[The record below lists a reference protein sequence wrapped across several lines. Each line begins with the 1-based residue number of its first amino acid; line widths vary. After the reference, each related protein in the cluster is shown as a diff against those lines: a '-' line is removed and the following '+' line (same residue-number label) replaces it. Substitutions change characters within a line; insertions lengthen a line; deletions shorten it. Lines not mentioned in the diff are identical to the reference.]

1 MQKNVWKYIS
11 LLLIVF
17 SLLFTVSCAKK
28 VVQSEPMIEEKTAVA
43 EEPAG
48 VDDTDLATQ
57 EQAEQDLKQSQLAE
71 QAAKEE
77 EEERA
82 KVVAAQ
88 MFMNEDIYFDFDSS
102 ALGDVAKDL
111 LSQKA
116 EWLRANPN
124 ASVIIEGHCDER
136 GTNAYNI
143 ALGDSR
149 AESAKYYLFA
159 LGVDATKLSKISY
172 GEERPVDPGK
182 GEQSWTKNRRAHFVI
197 E

>member
-1 MQKNVWKYIS
+1 MQKNIWKYIS
-11 LLLIVF
+11 FLLIVF

-28 VVQSEPMIEEKTAVA
+28 VVQSEPMIEDKTIVS
-43 EEPAG
+43 EESAG
-48 VDDTDLATQ
+48 VDDTDLAAQ
-57 EQAEQDLKQSQLAE
+57 EQAEQGLKQTQLAE

-77 EEERA
+77 EGERA
-82 KVVAAQ
+82 KVAAAQ
-88 MFMNEDIYFDFDSS
+88 MFINEDIYFDFDKS
-102 ALGDVAKDL
+102 ALGDAAKDL

-136 GTNAYNI
+136 GTSAYNI

-149 AESAKYYLFA
+149 AESAKSYLFA

-172 GEERPVDPGK
+172 GEERPLDP
-182 GEQSWTKNRRAHFVI
+182 EMSEHAWAKNRRAHFVI